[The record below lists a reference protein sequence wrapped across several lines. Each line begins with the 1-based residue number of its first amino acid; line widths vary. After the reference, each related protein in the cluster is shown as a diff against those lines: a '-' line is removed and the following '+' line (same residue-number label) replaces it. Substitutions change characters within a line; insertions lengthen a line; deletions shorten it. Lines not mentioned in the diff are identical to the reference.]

1 MHFGYK
7 TSQGITVLEGLEA
20 VRHRPAMYI
29 GADEPG
35 RSLRTRLLEWVV
47 DGVAHDTPIPEEVRV
62 VLWRDGAMT
71 VAYDGEPIPI
81 EPFSRPVDGVA
92 HPVFY
97 QFFVGLMARGDP
109 FQRTL
114 SFGAVL
120 NALSDR
126 LVVSTMHGGERYRAV
141 FSQGLIA
148 SLLARTSC
156 ETPLGTTWLTFLPDA
171 TLIAGEPLTRDD
183 AEGVAERVAQE
194 AGGVKVSVDDRTS
207 EEADWY

>member
-1 MHFGYK
+1 VHFGYK
-7 TSQGITVLEGLEA
+7 TAQGITVLEGLEA

-47 DGVAHDTPIPEEVRV
+47 DGVAHDTPPPEEVRV
-62 VLWRDGAMT
+62 FLWRDGAMT

-81 EPFSRPVDGVA
+81 EPFGRPVDGVA

-97 QFFVGLMARGDP
+97 QFFLYLFARGDP

-126 LVVSTMHGGERYRAV
+126 LVVSTVHGGERYRAV
-141 FSQGLIA
+141 FSQGLIV

-156 ETPLGTTWLTFLPDA
+156 EAPLGITWLTFLPDA
-171 TLIAGEPLTRDD
+171 TLITGEPLAREE
-183 AEGVAERVAQE
+183 AASVAERVTQA
-194 AGGVKVSVDDRTS
+194 AGSVTVSVDDRTS